1 MTTFFDQAFPIE
13 QVRHDTP
20 GVAEVI
26 HFNNAGSALPPQVVV
41 DTVVE
46 HLHREAAIGGYEASD
61 EAHDRL
67 EAVYQS
73 IATLIGAQPNQIA
86 IIENATRAWDM
97 AVYGYPFEPGDRV
110 LTCRAEYSSN
120 VIALLQLQKRHGL
133 EIVLID
139 DDEFG
144 QIDLTHLEQELAR
157 GATMLCMTH
166 APTSGG
172 LINPAEEVGALCNA
186 YQTFFVLDA
195 CQSAGQISLDVQAI
209 GCDVLSS
216 TGRKYLRG
224 PRGTGFLYVNE
235 RALERIEPPF
245 LDLHSATWADD
256 WDYKIRDDARRFENW
271 ETYYAGKLGL
281 GAAVDYALELSVEA
295 TAARL
300 QGLGAVLRSSLEEVS
315 GVTVYDKG
323 AHRGGIVTFGV
334 VGQTA
339 EQIKDKLS
347 AAGINTSTSTPN
359 YARFDLAHRGLAT
372 VVRASVHY
380 YNTEEEID
388 KFIEE
393 LDR

>member
-1 MTTFFDQAFPIE
+1 
-13 QVRHDTP
+13 
-20 GVAEVI
+20 
-26 HFNNAGSALPPQVVV
+26 
-41 DTVVE
+41 
-46 HLHREAAIGGYEASD
+46 
-61 EAHDRL
+61 
-67 EAVYQS
+67 
-73 IATLIGAQPNQIA
+73 
-86 IIENATRAWDM
+86 
-97 AVYGYPFEPGDRV
+97 
-110 LTCRAEYSSN
+110 
-120 VIALLQLQKRHGL
+120 
-133 EIVLID
+133 
-139 DDEFG
+139 
-144 QIDLTHLEQELAR
+144 
-157 GATMLCMTH
+157 
-166 APTSGG
+166 
-172 LINPAEEVGALCNA
+172 
-186 YQTFFVLDA
+186 FFVLDA

-295 TAARL
+295 TAERL
-300 QGLGAVLRSSLEEVS
+300 QGLGAVLRSSLEEVP